1 MNGRDVFSYSIEKIN
16 EKYKGIQE
24 FFEDDDAFSQFENVI
39 FLKIVDKL
47 WENHINTMT
56 ELRKS
61 IGLQSYANK
70 DPLVEYKIIG
80 GDLFE
85 DMLNQIKINVCTSLF
100 NSTIT
105 KEETVEEILKDLPMD
120 YTV

>member
-1 MNGRDVFSYSIEKIN
+1 L
-16 EKYKGIQE
+16 
-24 FFEDDDAFSQFENVI
+24 FENII
-39 FLKIVDKL
+39 FLKVIDKL

-70 DPLVEYKIIG
+70 DPLVEYKILG

-85 DMLNQIKINVCTSLF
+85 TMLQQIKLNICKALF
-100 NSTIT
+100 HSVITRRVDVADTNEEDNQDGESNDTIDDTT
-105 KEETVEEILKDLPMD
+105 KIVESDLIQNEK
-120 YTV
+120 TTLLQN